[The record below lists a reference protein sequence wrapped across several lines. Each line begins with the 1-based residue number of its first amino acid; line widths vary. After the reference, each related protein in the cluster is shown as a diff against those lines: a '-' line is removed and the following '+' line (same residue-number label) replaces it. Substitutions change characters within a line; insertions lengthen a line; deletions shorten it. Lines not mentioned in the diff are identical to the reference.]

1 MKLYWSAHTSAFQHQ
16 YEVVYAQTRRS
27 TRIAGQTNQ
36 ANERYMKIPKRLQ
49 PLVDDG
55 MVDEV
60 LYQLMSGKEAQVFVV
75 RCGDSVRCAKVYKEA
90 QKRSFKQ
97 AVQYQEGRKVRNTRR
112 ARAMGKKT
120 RYGQKEQE
128 DAWLNA
134 EVDALYRLA
143 KAGVRVPEPFGF
155 VDGVLLMEMIA
166 DEEGKAAPRLDDVTL
181 TPEQARAYYS
191 KVIADVVLMLTAGL
205 IHGDLS
211 EFNVLVDA
219 SGPVIIDL
227 PQAVN
232 AAGNN
237 SAEQMLERD
246 VNNMRRYFGR
256 FAPELLNTDYGK
268 EIWALYQSGDLHP
281 GSRLTG
287 CFEHN
292 TESANVD
299 ELMEVIEAAKEEE
312 WERQERMRDAEDGDD

>member
-1 MKLYWSAHTSAFQHQ
+1 
-16 YEVVYAQTRRS
+16 
-27 TRIAGQTNQ
+27 
-36 ANERYMKIPKRLQ
+36 MKIPKRLQ

-55 MVDEV
+55 MVNEV

-143 KAGVRVPEPFGF
+143 EAGVRVPEPFGF

-166 DEEGKAAPRLDDVTL
+166 DEDGKAAPRLDDVVL
-181 TPEQARAYYS
+181 TPEQARVYHS
-191 KVIADVVLMLTAGL
+191 KVISDVVRMLSAGL

-211 EFNVLVDA
+211 EFNVLLDP

-232 AAGNN
+232 ASGNN
-237 SAEQMLERD
+237 SAERMLERD
-246 VNNMRRYFGR
+246 VDNMRRYFGR

-268 EIWALYQSGDLHP
+268 EIWALYESGDLHP
-281 GSRLTG
+281 DSQLTG
-287 CFEHN
+287 CFEHD
-292 TESANVD
+292 TESADVD

-312 WERQERMRDAEDGDD
+312 RERQDRLRDAEADDE

>member
-1 MKLYWSAHTSAFQHQ
+1 
-16 YEVVYAQTRRS
+16 
-27 TRIAGQTNQ
+27 
-36 ANERYMKIPKRLQ
+36 MKIPKRLQ

-55 MVDEV
+55 LVDEV

-97 AVQYQEGRKVRNTRR
+97 AVQYQEGRKVRNSRR
-112 ARAMGKKT
+112 ARAMSKKT

-143 KAGVRVPEPFGF
+143 QAEVRVPEPFGF
-155 VDGVLLMEMIA
+155 VDGVLLMEMIS
-166 DEEGKAAPRLDDVTL
+166 DEDGKAAPRLDDVVL
-181 TPEQARAYYS
+181 TPEQA
-191 KVIADVVLMLTAGL
+191 KVYHNQVISDVVRMLCAGL

-211 EFNVLVDA
+211 EFNVLVDPH
-219 SGPVIIDL
+219 GPVIIDL

-232 AAGNN
+232 ASGNN
-237 SAEQMLERD
+237 NAERMLERD
-246 VNNMRRYFGR
+246 VDNMRRYFGR

-268 EIWALYQSGDLHP
+268 EIWALYEAGELYPDTT
-281 GSRLTG
+281 LTG
-287 CFEHN
+287 CFEQS
-292 TESANVD
+292 TKSADVD
-299 ELMEVIEAAKEEE
+299 ELIEIIEAAKEEE
-312 WERQERMRDAEDGDD
+312 RDRQERLQEAEAGND

>member
-1 MKLYWSAHTSAFQHQ
+1 
-16 YEVVYAQTRRS
+16 
-27 TRIAGQTNQ
+27 
-36 ANERYMKIPKRLQ
+36 MKIPKRLQ

-60 LYQLMSGKEAQVFVV
+60 LFQLMSGKEAQVYVV
-75 RCGDSVRCAKVYKEA
+75 RCGSSVRCAKVYKEA

-97 AVQYQEGRKVRNTRR
+97 AVQYQEGRKVRNSRQ

-128 DAWLNA
+128 DAWLSA

-143 KAGVRVPEPFGF
+143 GAGVRVPEPLGF

-166 DEEGKAAPRLDDVTL
+166 DEDGKAAPRLDDVTL
-181 TPEQARAYYS
+181 TPEQAREYYA
-191 KVIADVVLMLTAGL
+191 KVLSDVVRMLCAGL

-211 EFNVLVDA
+211 EFNVLVDP

-232 AAGNN
+232 ASGNN

-246 VNNMRRYFGR
+246 VDNMRRYFGR
-256 FAPELLNTDYGK
+256 FAPELMATDYGK
-268 EIWALYQSGDLHP
+268 EIWALYETGDLHP
-281 GSRLTG
+281 DSKLTG
-287 CFEHN
+287 RFEHD
-292 TESANVD
+292 TTSANVD
-299 ELMEVIEAAKEEE
+299 ELMAVIDAAKEEE
-312 WERQERMRDAEDGDD
+312 LERLDRMRDAEEDDD

>member
-1 MKLYWSAHTSAFQHQ
+1 
-16 YEVVYAQTRRS
+16 
-27 TRIAGQTNQ
+27 
-36 ANERYMKIPKRLQ
+36 MKIPKRLQ

-60 LYQLMSGKEAQVFVV
+60 LFQLMSGKEAQVFVV
-75 RCGDSVRCAKVYKEA
+75 RCGDNVRCAKVYKEA

-97 AVQYQEGRKVRNTRR
+97 AVQYQEGRKVRNSRR
-112 ARAMGKKT
+112 ARAMDKKT

-128 DAWLNA
+128 EAWLNA

-143 KAGVRVPEPFGF
+143 DAGVRVPEPFGF
-155 VDGVLLMEMIA
+155 VDGVLLMEMIT
-166 DEEGKAAPRLDDVTL
+166 DKEGKAAPRLDDITL
-181 TPEQARAYYS
+181 TPEQARDYHGR
-191 KVIADVVLMLTAGL
+191 VISDVVRMLSAGL

-211 EFNVLVDA
+211 EFNVLADTD
-219 SGPVIIDL
+219 GPVIIDL

-246 VNNMRRYFGR
+246 LDNMRRYFGR
-256 FAPELLNTDYGK
+256 FAPELLATDYGK
-268 EIWALYQSGDLHP
+268 EIWALYESGDLHP
-281 GSRLTG
+281 DSHLTG
-287 CFEHN
+287 HFEHD
-292 TESANVD
+292 TESADVD

-312 WERQERMRDAEDGDD
+312 RDRQERARDAEEGDN

>member
-1 MKLYWSAHTSAFQHQ
+1 
-16 YEVVYAQTRRS
+16 
-27 TRIAGQTNQ
+27 
-36 ANERYMKIPKRLQ
+36 MKIPKRLQ

-97 AVQYQEGRKVRNTRR
+97 AVQYQEGRKVRNSRR

-143 KAGVRVPEPFGF
+143 GAGVRVPEPFGF

-166 DEEGKAAPRLDDVTL
+166 DEDGKAAPRLDDVTL
-181 TPEQARAYYS
+181 TPEQARDFHN
-191 KVIADVVLMLTAGL
+191 KVIADVVRMLSAGL

-219 SGPVIIDL
+219 TGPVIIDL

-232 AAGNN
+232 ASGNN
-237 SAEQMLERD
+237 SAERMLERD
-246 VNNMRRYFGR
+246 VDNMRRYFGR

-268 EIWALYQSGDLHP
+268 EIWALYESGDLHP
-281 GSRLTG
+281 DSRLTG
-287 CFEHN
+287 CFEHD
-292 TESANVD
+292 TESADVD
-299 ELMEVIEAAKEEE
+299 ELMAVIDAAKEEE
-312 WERQERMRDAEDGDD
+312 RERLERLRDAEAGDD

>member
-1 MKLYWSAHTSAFQHQ
+1 
-16 YEVVYAQTRRS
+16 
-27 TRIAGQTNQ
+27 
-36 ANERYMKIPKRLQ
+36 MKIPKRLQ

-60 LYQLMSGKEAQVFVV
+60 LFQLMSGKEAQVYVV
-75 RCGDSVRCAKVYKEA
+75 RSGESIRCAKVYKEA

-97 AVQYQEGRKVRNTRR
+97 AVQYQEGRKVRNSRQ
-112 ARAMGKKT
+112 ARAMGKKS

-143 KAGVRVPEPFGF
+143 AAGVRVPKPLGF
-155 VDGVLLMEMIA
+155 VDGVLLMEMIS
-166 DEEGKAAPRLDDVTL
+166 DEDGKAAPRLDDVTL
-181 TPEQARAYYS
+181 TPDQARAYHQQ
-191 KVIADVVLMLTAGL
+191 VIADVVRMLSDGL

-211 EFNVLVDA
+211 EFNVLVDPQ
-219 SGPVIIDL
+219 GPVIIDL

-246 VNNMRRYFGR
+246 VDNMRRYFGR
-256 FAPELLNTDYGK
+256 YAPELLATDYGK
-268 EIWALYQSGDLHP
+268 EIWSLYESGNLHP
-281 GSRLTG
+281 DSRLTG
-287 CFEHN
+287 CFEHE
-292 TESANVD
+292 TAAADLE
-299 ELMEVIEAAKEEE
+299 EVMAVIAAAKEEE
-312 WERQERMRDAEDGDD
+312 LERQERIRDADDDED

>member
-1 MKLYWSAHTSAFQHQ
+1 
-16 YEVVYAQTRRS
+16 
-27 TRIAGQTNQ
+27 
-36 ANERYMKIPKRLQ
+36 
-49 PLVDDG
+49 

-75 RCGDSVRCAKVYKEA
+75 RCGDQVRCAKVYKEA

-97 AVQYQEGRKVRNTRR
+97 AVQYQEGRKVRNSRR
-112 ARAMGKKT
+112 ARAMSKKT

-143 KAGVRVPEPFGF
+143 DAGVRVPEPFGF

-166 DEEGKAAPRLDDVTL
+166 DSEGKAAPRLDDVTL
-181 TPEQARAYYS
+181 TPEQARSYHS
-191 KVIADVVLMLTAGL
+191 KVIADVVRMLSAGL

-219 SGPVIIDL
+219 TGPVIIDL

-237 SAEQMLERD
+237 SAERMLERD
-246 VNNMRRYFGR
+246 VDNMRRYFGR

-268 EIWALYQSGDLHP
+268 EIWALYEAGDLHP
-281 GSRLTG
+281 DSQLTG
-287 CFEHN
+287 CFEHD

-299 ELMEVIEAAKEEE
+299 ELLDVIEAAKEEE
-312 WERQERMRDAEDGDD
+312 WERQERLRDAEDDD